1 MILENLKDYSIVLA
15 SKSPRRKSLLEEL
28 GLTFEVQILDVEE
41 TYPENL
47 STEEIPLY
55 LAELKASPF
64 NNKIDDKTL
73 IITSDTIVSI
83 GDEVMGKPANYDD
96 AFAMLQKLSGRW
108 HNVSTGVCLF
118 SKHKKVSF
126 TSVTKVL
133 FKELTPNEIDYY
145 ITNYKPYDK
154 AGAYGIQ
161 EWIGCVA
168 VKQIEGSYF
177 NVMGLPVQRLYEE
190 LCRF

>member
-15 SKSPRRKSLLEEL
+15 SKSPRRKSLLEKL

-47 STEEIPLY
+47 STEEIPRY

-64 NNKIDDKTL
+64 INKIDDKTL

-96 AFAMLQKLSGRW
+96 AFAM
-108 HNVSTGVCLF
+108 
-118 SKHKKVSF
+118 
-126 TSVTKVL
+126 
-133 FKELTPNEIDYY
+133 
-145 ITNYKPYDK
+145 
-154 AGAYGIQ
+154 
-161 EWIGCVA
+161 
-168 VKQIEGSYF
+168 
-177 NVMGLPVQRLYEE
+177 
-190 LCRF
+190 